1 MAFVL
6 FTNEITPFYK
16 FVKIQCCQQYGK
28 LKSSVSLTGFKST
41 LIVRLQ
47 LTQFTIIKPQFED
60 SAKGD

>member
-16 FVKIQCCQQYGK
+16 FDKIECCQQYGK

-41 LIVRLQ
+41 LIVCT
-47 LTQFTIIKPQFED
+47 LTINTIYNNETSI
-60 SAKGD
+60 